1 MMTDQTLLFVD
12 ESSFCSL
19 ASSTKVYSRI
29 GQPALIRQ
37 ATSVTDR
44 IYAISGVTPRGE
56 LLHQVYTQTIRSRQ
70 VIQFLERVL
79 HHFSEHVNV
88 IWDNASIHT
97 SRELKAFL
105 ASNAQAR
112 QRLHLY
118 LTPVY
123 CPQYN
128 PDEQVWNYLKSEYL
142 KHRWSRTKTEL
153 RRTVQQGLQQLAKT
167 PQRIRSAFR
176 HPDVK
181 LMEV

>member
-1 MMTDQTLLFVD
+1 MMADQTLLFVD
-12 ESSFCSL
+12 ECSFCSL
-19 ASSTKVYSRI
+19 ASSTKVYGRI
-29 GQPALIRQ
+29 GQPPLLHQ
-37 ATSVTDR
+37 ATSVTER

-56 LLHQVYTQTIRSRQ
+56 LLSQVYSQPIRTRQ
-70 VIQFLERVL
+70 VIEFLQRAL
-79 HHFSEHVNV
+79 YRFSEQLSV
-88 IWDNASIHT
+88 IWDHASIHI

-105 ASNAQAR
+105 ASNPAAR

-142 KHRWSRTKTEL
+142 KHRWSRSKTEL
-153 RRTVQQGLQQLAKT
+153 RNTVQRGLQQLART
-167 PQRIRSAFR
+167 PARIRSAFR

-181 LMEV
+181 LMEI